1 MEWQSV
7 QSRSGICK
15 KINPSKKSK
24 NSNRLTDGQEHKNI
38 YASNDI
44 EQQERGLNW
53 RSSKP
58 SCNQSA
64 DGNWDQWQVN
74 STVTKTTLQ
83 QSAGGNWEGR
93 QSQASIVVYAET
105 FSQLTHTHKHFNH
118 HVSRSARI
126 ASARVWWRGYPQ
138 YWMLLHADTDVQNRP
153 PATLLQRRSRTSSH
167 EPFIINSR
175 K

>member
-1 MEWQSV
+1 MQKSPIV
-7 QSRSGICK
+7 LRMGRSTK
-15 KINPSKKSK
+15 YNY
-24 NSNRLTDGQEHKNI
+24 T
-38 YASNDI
+38 SNDI
-44 EQQERGLNW
+44 EQHESGLNQ

-64 DGNWDQWQVN
+64 DGNWDQWLVG
-74 STVTKTTLQ
+74 SKVTKTTLL

-93 QSQASIVVYAET
+93 QSQASGVVYAET
-105 FSQLTHTHKHFNH
+105 IFTFHKHKHFNH
-118 HVSRSARI
+118 HDSRSARI
-126 ASARVWWRGYPQ
+126 ASAGVWWRSYPQ
-138 YWMLLHADTDVQNRP
+138 DWMLQHTDTDVQKRP